1 MKTKPTLAEIPLLP
15 RRHFLWRSG
24 GGLGALALACLLH
37 DEGLGVGEGSDFGP
51 RRSHFPGP
59 AKRVLHIY
67 AAGGVSHLDTFD
79 YKPDLVKHDG
89 KALTSKGE
97 IDTFFGKPGNLMK
110 SPWQFRKRGES
121 GLWVS
126 ESGLWVSDLRSSA

>member
-1 MKTKPTLAEIPLLP
+1 MKTKSTLAEIPLLP

-24 GGLGALALACLLH
+24 GGLGALALAWLLH
-37 DEGLGVGEGSDFGP
+37 EEGLGVGEGGEFGP

-79 YKPDLVKHDG
+79 YKPMLEKH
-89 KALTSKGE
+89 A
-97 IDTFFGKPGNLMK
+97 
-110 SPWQFRKRGES
+110 GES
-121 GLWVS
+121 PGDAAGVNSQRGRTLMPS
-126 ESGLWVSDLRSSA
+126 P